1 MGGKESSSGQK
12 KIEIICPKCPLTP
25 IISISINAEGILT
38 CEYRC
43 PFMHFGVIPFE
54 DIDKDKENKHG
65 KFCDRCAKAK
75 KEEDA
80 NKNIIEEDS
89 LLYCGTCKQF
99 ICKKCRP
106 EHDAEKESH
115 KTLVPKDKISYTCLE
130 HGKNYIGF
138 CFTCLISV
146 CPDCK
151 RHEKHCKKQFEEFY
165 PDKDFIDNY
174 KYYIK
179 DYGNYIKSV
188 SRSAGMNKNHFNR
201 FKDRNQLLLG
211 LSNYLYNNYE
221 DKKSKKQLNGEMLI
235 NLLNVVNFNFKADQL
250 TSNEAFVTY
259 CKTHLLLSNKPISDI
274 CTFSKTKS
282 DYNISKFVL
291 EEYSAF
297 GNAGTPNEF
306 KYYKTGELIIY
317 NIGSCIHFLS
327 TQGGQDSEKV
337 GSKIRLDEAIS
348 SFSIINH
355 NILCVCSKKIHL
367 YELTNK
373 APFYSEYYKT
383 EDLNIFD
390 EPVVEVFGN
399 MDKDLLVRTTKEL
412 LLVNEDKKNKGKYII
427 TERIYLED
435 VNTKVVEKKVIPN
448 KTNNYYDY
456 DYGYGYNN
464 NKTKTITIT
473 KDKITKIKAI
483 YNDNIILVE
492 GGVITTRELNTLRS
506 IKTLNE
512 YKNIDCLVFNGNIIV
527 PNGNDIYFYTIPDLD
542 RVSQITVSDKIVSL
556 SLVNKKT
563 LIVVEEKYLEQFETN
578 TWKRLWRQISL
589 GENIQNNQFNVIGA
603 GNKLFLY
610 EKEKKIFYQLVLPKN
625 DNKKKK

>member
-1 MGGKESSSGQK
+1 
-12 KIEIICPKCPLTP
+12 
-25 IISISINAEGILT
+25 
-38 CEYRC
+38 
-43 PFMHFGVIPFE
+43 
-54 DIDKDKENKHG
+54 
-65 KFCDRCAKAK
+65 
-75 KEEDA
+75 
-80 NKNIIEEDS
+80 
-89 LLYCGTCKQF
+89 
-99 ICKKCRP
+99 
-106 EHDAEKESH
+106 
-115 KTLVPKDKISYTCLE
+115 
-130 HGKNYIGF
+130 
-138 CFTCLISV
+138 
-146 CPDCK
+146 
-151 RHEKHCKKQFEEFY
+151 
-165 PDKDFIDNY
+165 
-174 KYYIK
+174 
-179 DYGNYIKSV
+179 
-188 SRSAGMNKNHFNR
+188 
-201 FKDRNQLLLG
+201 
-211 LSNYLYNNYE
+211 
-221 DKKSKKQLNGEMLI
+221 MLI

-327 TQGGQDSEKV
+327 TKGGQDSEKV

-435 VNTKVVEKKVIPN
+435 VNTKVVETKVIPN
-448 KTNNYYDY
+448 KTNSYYDF

-464 NKTKTITIT
+464 NKTKTIKIT

-589 GENIQNNQFNVIGA
+589 GENIQNNQFHVIGA

-610 EKEKKIFYQLVLPKN
+610 EKEKKLFYQLVLPKN
-625 DNKKKK
+625 YNKKKK